1 MQKSHIVKLLY
12 LAHRHD
18 CERQLETYVLE
29 GIRQRQLPTLR
40 QCEERFIHVLST
52 PPSVAIKQHSLQ
64 EYGQLFGAHHA

>member
-1 MQKSHIVKLLY
+1 MKVAKMMSQ
-12 LAHRHD
+12 
-18 CERQLETYVLE
+18 CVLE